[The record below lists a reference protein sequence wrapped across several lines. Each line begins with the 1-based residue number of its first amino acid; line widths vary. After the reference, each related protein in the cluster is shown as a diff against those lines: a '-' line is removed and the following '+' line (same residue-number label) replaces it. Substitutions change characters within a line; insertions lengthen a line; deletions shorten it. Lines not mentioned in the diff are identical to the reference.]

1 MATGVGEVG
10 AHTTNPAWGALGKPH
25 PSGCGFLAY
34 GVAGVVA
41 VVKFHVKN
49 KLDFLGQL
57 GREKSVMDMYDYQ
70 NDYGYAYDGE
80 GCYDYESESDY
91 ESDYGEESYADN
103 DDAWANRDAEDE
115 FLSRTCVSDKPSL
128 DKVCGGGMTVLAK
141 SRRGAEPKPVQLAAK
156 TSSFKTMMQAKFAA
170 ADKAKK
176 EAEEKEKAERAEAQR
191 LAEEKMKE
199 ELRLKAVVANLPT
212 ESRAAKEA
220 KEKVWKETT
229 FGHRRNGGG
238 KSRGRYAA
246 EVDAKVVAE
255 RRAERRKEAAMNR
268 KMELEMNRKHISKAP
283 TVIKLQKP
291 VIVEKVEEDEA
302 RVAWAAAG
310 NDSDEFNMVD
320 ATKLVEAEEQKA
332 EAEAMAEV
340 VELVATKICD
350 DKSTKME
357 RIIAEQKKEE
367 EDKAAA
373 EKKAAEEAWTEV
385 KRSSKSKE
393 PLVLKMGQTSHRETK
408 RSETKRSGTK
418 DDVRTVAHEKLSDK
432 KEIEKNLTKT
442 RLCKSLETG
451 EVCRH
456 GVRCRFAH
464 SLEELVVA
472 KCVFGAECRR
482 VECGVGGCYKNCG
495 DRVCSF
501 IHPDE
506 DKEGF
511 YVRTGLKKPTVCVKA
526 SPTKASP
533 VKASP
538 TKASPTKASPTK
550 ASPVKGWDM
559 SKLTAPVKVVEAP
572 KVVEASKELP
582 GEGWTQVKRRTPTK
596 PSPVKAPPT
605 KPVRLCESVVKGI
618 PCRHGANC
626 RFSHST
632 QAPPAPV
639 KYVPPPKPKTVP
651 VCESVALGIPC
662 RHGARCRFAHP
673 TPVTPPKP
681 VVEEETVVRVP
692 KEMFL
697 QAMEMAMKSGKTNI
711 RVEII
716 GS

>member
-1 MATGVGEVG
+1 
-10 AHTTNPAWGALGKPH
+10 
-25 PSGCGFLAY
+25 
-34 GVAGVVA
+34 
-41 VVKFHVKN
+41 
-49 KLDFLGQL
+49 
-57 GREKSVMDMYDYQ
+57 MDMYDIQ

-128 DKVCGGGMTVLAK
+128 DKACGGGLSVLA
-141 SRRGAEPKPVQLAAK
+141 KPVQLAAK

-176 EAEEKEKAERAEAQR
+176 EAEEKAKAERAEEQR

-199 ELRLKAVVANLPT
+199 ELRLKAVVATLPT
-212 ESRAAKEA
+212 ESRAAKERRLKKEAEEKAKADAKAA
-220 KEKVWKETT
+220 KEKVWKQNS

-246 EVDAKVVAE
+246 EVTEKVVAE
-255 RRAERRKEAAMNR
+255 RRADRRKAATMNR
-268 KMELEMNRKHISKAP
+268 KMELEMNAKHVSKAP
-283 TVIKLQKP
+283 TVVKLQKP

-302 RVAWAAAG
+302 RMAWAAAG

-373 EKKAAEEAWTEV
+373 EKKASEEAWTEV
-385 KRSSKSKE
+385 KQRASKK

-408 RSETKRSGTK
+408 RSETKRSG
-418 DDVRTVAHEKLSDK
+418 VGGERTVAHEKLSDK

-442 RLCKSLETG
+442 RLCRSLETG
-451 EVCRH
+451 DVCRH

-464 SLEELVVA
+464 SLEELVGA
-472 KCVFGAECRR
+472 KGVFGAECRR

-533 VKASP
+533 TKASP

-550 ASPVKGWDM
+550 ASPTKGWDM
-559 SKLTAPVKVVEAP
+559 SKLAAPVKVVEAP
-572 KVVEASKELP
+572 KVVVEAPKELP

-596 PSPVKAPPT
+596 SSPVKATPT
-605 KPVRLCESVVKGI
+605 KPMRLCESVVKGI

-632 QAPPAPV
+632 QAPPVPV

-673 TPVTPPKP
+673 TPATPPP
-681 VVEEETVVRVP
+681 VEEETVVRVP

-697 QAMEMAMKSGKTNI
+697 QAMEMAMKSGKTNV